1 MWRAMH
7 ALIRL
12 RPHRNRAFPSSQ
24 TLASDHKFTA
34 PSSCS
39 SPGPLFPSGSLHAS
53 SASWPPFFRPF
64 SPTSPLCPRAFHPF
78 LNHGSHGCPKFSPS
92 RCVMSV
98 GASSEPVRQGCRK
111 QAQERHACTPA
122 QFILT
127 HPLTGLSFLAGTD
140 AGVKRTL
147 DDADAVHEV
156 VFLTVCNAMCVCDAL
171 HDGGHCMIVSTQRL
185 PTLTLHVRTR
195 KPFGASFP
203 GLGWET
209 AGTGRT
215 GGFWGEPKHGSQ
227 NACG

>member
-1 MWRAMH
+1 MH

-92 RCVMSV
+92 RCVTSV
-98 GASSEPVRQGCRK
+98 GASPEPLRQGCRK
-111 QAQERHACTPA
+111 QAQERHACSPA

-127 HPLTGLSFLAGTD
+127 HPLTGHCLGSRGHRCRSQAHTRRCRCG
-140 AGVKRTL
+140 ARSR
-147 DDADAVHEV
+147 
-156 VFLTVCNAMCVCDAL
+156 VFVCVQC
-171 HDGGHCMIVSTQRL
+171 
-185 PTLTLHVRTR
+185 HVRV
-195 KPFGASFP
+195 
-203 GLGWET
+203 
-209 AGTGRT
+209 
-215 GGFWGEPKHGSQ
+215 
-227 NACG
+227 